1 MKNLDFVIKKTAAD
15 LKLPEAECRKV
26 IEGWWEEAR
35 SQVVNVKS
43 TTLGI
48 RKVGVITVSKLKI
61 RTFISDTIRKIR
73 NTAKSKRF
81 SEKNK
86 VIYIAKYK
94 KRLRNALVQRNV
106 LAQDYA
112 EKFGNV

>member
-15 LKLPEAECRKV
+15 LKLPEDECKKV
-26 IEGWWEEAR
+26 IEGWWQEVHSE
-35 SQVVNVKS
+35 VVNVKS

-48 RKVGVITVSKLKI
+48 RKVGVFTVSKVKI
-61 RTFISDTIRKIR
+61 RTFILKTIRKIR
-73 NTAKSKRF
+73 NTAKSTKF

-94 KRLRNALVQRNV
+94 KRLRNACVQRDI

-112 EKFGNV
+112 EQFGNI